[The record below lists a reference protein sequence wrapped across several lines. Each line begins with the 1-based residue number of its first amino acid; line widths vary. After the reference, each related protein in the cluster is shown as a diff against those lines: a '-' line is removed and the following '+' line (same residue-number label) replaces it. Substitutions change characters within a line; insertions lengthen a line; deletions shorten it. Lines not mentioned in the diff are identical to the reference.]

1 MTPSGQLPRI
11 LPNTRWRRRV
21 YIRGEAAMAAS
32 PLPTAVSDEFESW
45 QRASPLMRNR
55 RDRAEKDGAPG
66 EKSGKDEGTAREI
79 ARDSAVGVAAAL
91 ASLFGTP
98 GFKS

>member
-1 MTPSGQLPRI
+1 
-11 LPNTRWRRRV
+11 
-21 YIRGEAAMAAS
+21 
-32 PLPTAVSDEFESW
+32 
-45 QRASPLMRNR
+45 MRNR